1 MQNYLYLIK
10 SCRNMQ
16 KQNIFTLV
24 TIVSLTIAL
33 GATIS
38 LMTKVNAQS
47 FEPIPNTPKIAE
59 DQVIVCVNHVEQ
71 ELNTKHMDCHL
82 YQADDLDYY
91 QDSKDGS
98 FFSHADSFEMGLID

>member
-10 SCRNMQ
+10 SLTNMG
-16 KQNIFTLV
+16 KTDIFTIL

-33 GATIS
+33 CATIS

-47 FEPIPNTPKIAE
+47 FEPIPNTPNIAE

-71 ELNTKHMDCHL
+71 ELNTSHMDCHL
-82 YQADDLDYY
+82 YQADKLDYY

-98 FFSHADSFEMGLID
+98 FFSHNDSFEMGLID